1 LALIPGTSLGVYEVT
16 AQIGEGGMGQVY
28 RARDTKL
35 NRDVALKILP
45 DALASDPDR
54 LARFTREAQTL
65 ASLNHSNIAI
75 IHGLEQAGD
84 VHALVM
90 ELVEGD
96 DLSQR
101 IARGAIPIE
110 EALPIAKQIAEALEA
125 AHEQGIIHRDLKPA
139 NVKVRPDGTVKVL
152 DFGLAKAMQPAAAAS
167 SSLSMSPTI
176 TTPAMTQAGIILGTA
191 AYMAPEQ
198 ARGKPV
204 DKRSDIWAFGV
215 VLYEMLTGRRA
226 FAGEDVSSILAAVIQ
241 SEPRWDGVPARVR
254 RLLESCLEKDPKKRL
269 RDIGDVW
276 KLLDDRPAVPTRT
289 PVILGWAAAG
299 LLALLAAV
307 ALWAPWRDTPA
318 LAVQPVLRLEAD
330 LGNEV
335 SLVPLA
341 TPTVSSVVI
350 SPDGTRLVF
359 VGTISGGP
367 PKLLTRRLDQPDAT
381 ELAGTEGAVN
391 PFFSR
396 DGQWVAFWTGN
407 EIYKVPVDGG
417 GPVRLGELGIM
428 LGGYWGDDGNL
439 VIGTGAPSTNGVLRL
454 PATGGTGTP
463 ILELAKGEMFLTD
476 PQMLPDGKAI
486 LLTTVSNPPGQDNF
500 TVDVVSIADRARKTL
515 ARGVGSPR
523 YLPSGHLVYTKK
535 ATMFAVP
542 FDLERMETRGT
553 AVAVLDDVAHDPV
566 ANGAQYDVSRT
577 GTLVYRRLVG
587 DSNATVQWLDTTG
600 KQEPLLASP
609 GAYVGTPRVSPDG
622 KRIAITIQDS
632 GNQDIWVYEP
642 ERAAKT
648 RLTSGGGI
656 FTNPV
661 WTRDGR
667 HVVYGRLG
675 SGLRWSRAD
684 GAGQPQVLQAGN
696 IQVPTAVSRDG
707 TRLAYF
713 EPDGNPQIWSVPIEA
728 DSGGLKAGKPER
740 FLATKYFDQDGSF
753 SPDGRWLAYASN
765 ESGRFEVYVR
775 AFAASGSAGVERWPI
790 SNSGGLSP
798 AWSPNGRELLYR
810 AGDQIMAVGYTVR
823 GDSFVAERPRVWA
836 ANVRGAGGFD
846 LAPDGKRVAMFVPL
860 ATKDASQRENTV
872 VVVLN
877 FFDELRRRAPTGQ

>member
-1 LALIPGTSLGVYEVT
+1 MTAMGV
-16 AQIGEGGMGQVY
+16 
-28 RARDTKL
+28 
-35 NRDVALKILP
+35 
-45 DALASDPDR
+45 
-54 LARFTREAQTL
+54 
-65 ASLNHSNIAI
+65 
-75 IHGLEQAGD
+75 
-84 VHALVM
+84 
-90 ELVEGD
+90 
-96 DLSQR
+96 
-101 IARGAIPIE
+101 
-110 EALPIAKQIAEALEA
+110 
-125 AHEQGIIHRDLKPA
+125 
-139 NVKVRPDGTVKVL
+139 
-152 DFGLAKAMQPAAAAS
+152 
-167 SSLSMSPTI
+167 
-176 TTPAMTQAGIILGTA
+176 ILGTA

-198 ARGKPV
+198 ARGRSV
-204 DKRSDIWAFGV
+204 DKRADIWAFGV

-226 FAGEDVSSILAAVIQ
+226 FEGEDVSLILAAVIQ
-241 SEPRWDGVPARVR
+241 SEPRWDGVPANVR

-276 KLLDDRPAVPTRT
+276 KLLDGQPAVPTRT
-289 PVILGWAAAG
+289 QTGILGWAAAG

-318 LAVQPVLRLEAD
+318 PAVQPVLRLEAD

-341 TPTVSSVVI
+341 IPTFSSVVI
-350 SPDGTRLVF
+350 SPDGTRLVY

-367 PKLLTRRLDQPDAT
+367 PKLLTRRLDQPNAT
-381 ELAGTEGAVN
+381 ELAGTEGARD

-396 DGQWVAFWTGN
+396 DGQWVAFWNGR

-417 GPVRLGELGIM
+417 GPVRLGELDIM
-428 LGGYWGDDGNL
+428 TGGDWGDEGNL
-439 VIGTGAPSTNGVLRL
+439 VIGTAAPSKNGVLRL
-454 PATGGTGTP
+454 PATGGAGTP
-463 ILELAKGEMFLTD
+463 ILELANGEMFHSH
-476 PQMLPDGKAI
+476 PQILPGGKAM
-486 LLTTVSNPPGQDNF
+486 LLQVVGSTGGQDNF
-500 TVDVVSIADRARKTL
+500 TVDVVSIADGARKTL

-523 YLPSGHLVYTKK
+523 YLASGHLVYMRK

-553 AVAVLDDVAHDPV
+553 AVTVLDDVAYDPILY
-566 ANGAQYDVSRT
+566 GAQYDVSRT
-577 GTLVYRRLVG
+577 GTLVYRRRVD
-587 DSNATVQWLDTTG
+587 DSSATVQWLDSTG
-600 KQEPLLASP
+600 KQEPLLAKP

-622 KRIAITIQDS
+622 KRIAITIQDG

-642 ERAAKT
+642 ERDAMT
-648 RLTSGGGI
+648 RLTFGGGI
-656 FTNPV
+656 FANPV
-661 WTRDGR
+661 WTHDGR
-667 HVVYGRLG
+667 HVVYGTFT

-684 GAGQPQVLQAGN
+684 GGQSQVLQAGN
-696 IQVPTAVSRDG
+696 TPQLPTAFSRDG

-713 EPDGNPQIWSVPIEA
+713 QADGNPQIWSVPIES

-740 FLATKYFDQDGSF
+740 FLTTKYIDLDGSF

-775 AFAASGSAGVERWPI
+775 AFTASGQAGGERWLI

-810 AGDQIMAVGYTVR
+810 AGDQIMTVGYTLS
-823 GDSFVAERPRVWA
+823 GDSFVTERPRVWA

-860 ATKDASQRENTV
+860 ATKDASQRENPV

-877 FFDELRRRAPTGQ
+877 FFDELRRRAPIGQ

>member
-1 LALIPGTSLGVYEVT
+1 M
-16 AQIGEGGMGQVY
+16 GEVY
-28 RARDTKL
+28 RARDSRIG
-35 NRDVALKILP
+35 RDVAIKV
-45 DALASDPDR
+45 AAEEFGE
-54 LARFTREAQTL
+54 RFEREAR
-65 ASLNHSNIAI
+65 AVAALNHPNVCTL
-75 IHGLEQAGD
+75 HD
-84 VHALVM
+84 VGPNYLVM
-90 ELVEGD
+90 ELVEGEAPKGP
-96 DLSQR
+96 LPLHTALGY
-101 IARGAIPIE
+101 AR
-110 EALPIAKQIAEALEA
+110 QIADALDA
-125 AHEQGIIHRDLKPA
+125 AHEKGIVHRDLKPD
-139 NVKVRPDGTVKVL
+139 NIKVRSDGTVKVL
-152 DFGLAKAMQPAAAAS
+152 DFGLAKIVAPESAEAIHQN
-167 SSLSMSPTI
+167 LSHSPT
-176 TTPAMTQAGIILGTA
+176 AMAATHAGMIVGTA

-204 DKRSDIWAFGV
+204 DKRADIWAFGI

-226 FAGEDVSSILAAVIQ
+226 FEGEDISSILAAVIQ
-241 SEPRWDGVPARVR
+241 SEPRWDGVPASVR
-254 RLLESCLEKDPKKRL
+254 RLLESCLQKDPKKRL

-276 KLLDDRPAVPTRT
+276 RLLDDQPAVAAPARRGI
-289 PVILGWAAAG
+289 PGWVAAG
-299 LLALLAAV
+299 LLALVAAV
-307 ALWAPWRDTPA
+307 ALWAPWRGTPA
-318 LAVQPVLRLEAD
+318 PAVQPVLRLEAN
-330 LGNEV
+330 LGNDV

-341 TPTVSSVVI
+341 SPTVSSVVI

-396 DGQWVAFWTGN
+396 DGQWVAFWAGN

-587 DSNATVQWLDTTG
+587 DSNATVQWFDTTG

-622 KRIAITIQDS
+622 KRIAITIQDG

-696 IQVPTAVSRDG
+696 IQIPTAVSRDG

-810 AGDQIMAVGYTVR
+810 AGDQIMTVGYTVR

-846 LAPDGKRVAMFVPL
+846 LAPDGRRVAVFVPL

-877 FFDELRRRAPTGQ
+877 FFDELRRRVPIGR